1 MTLDVTVSDH
11 AVLRWL
17 EREGGLDVEAVRRAL
32 AASVGR
38 AVAAADRVGG
48 GRYRIVTDTS
58 TFVVVSGVVV
68 TVLPS
73 RRGRR

>member
-1 MTLDVTVSDH
+1 MIRVSDH
-11 AVLRWL
+11 AVLRFL

-32 AASVGR
+32 AASVAR
-38 AVAAADRVGG
+38 AVVAAEAID
-48 GRYRIVTDTS
+48 GRDYRIVTDTS

-73 RRGRR
+73 RRARR